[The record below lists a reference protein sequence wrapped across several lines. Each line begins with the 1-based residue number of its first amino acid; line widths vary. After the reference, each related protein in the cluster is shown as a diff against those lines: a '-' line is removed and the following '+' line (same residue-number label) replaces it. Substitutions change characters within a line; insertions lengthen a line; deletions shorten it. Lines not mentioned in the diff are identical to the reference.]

1 MALLAEL
8 LFVSQLKNKIIVG
21 DFISIGVARRIDALP
36 RLPEPHIW
44 GVCQRLCSSTS
55 CRLYGLVDLWI
66 GEAREIPVTGPS
78 SSRPRARSSLSRRW
92 RPPRILATGAER
104 ELRT

>member
-36 RLPEPHIW
+36 RLPEPHI
-44 GVCQRLCSSTS
+44 
-55 CRLYGLVDLWI
+55 
-66 GEAREIPVTGPS
+66 
-78 SSRPRARSSLSRRW
+78 
-92 RPPRILATGAER
+92 
-104 ELRT
+104 